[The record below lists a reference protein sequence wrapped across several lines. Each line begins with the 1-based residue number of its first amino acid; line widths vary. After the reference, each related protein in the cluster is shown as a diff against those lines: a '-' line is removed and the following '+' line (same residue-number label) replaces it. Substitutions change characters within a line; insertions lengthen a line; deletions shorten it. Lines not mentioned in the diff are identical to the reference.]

1 MKKFLSL
8 INFSIES
15 NRRWNKD
22 SLYTLKYW
30 ALFIFFFASWM
41 VFVSN
46 STGEIPF
53 TEILVYLFTIMTAVV
68 SVLYGVK
75 PSMLHLVPVSYKRR
89 VIYYYASILIYSL
102 VALAT
107 IFIFMMIFI
116 VPIGIAVYFTEGD
129 AFLLEVFDFSL
140 PFGANVY
147 LFSAFKALFTL
158 SFLSVVARMERKKS
172 FIISFAA
179 LVITHFAGA
188 FVLSVL
194 VDRANGFVLSSNI
207 YPYFDTLP
215 NPTLAVI
222 LCGVFAVVAFALSFI
237 FIVRQEKPKAF

>member
-15 NRRWNKD
+15 NKRWNKD

-41 VFVSN
+41 VFVSD
-46 STGEIPF
+46 SSGDMPF
-53 TEILVYLFTIMTAVV
+53 TEIWMYAFIIMTAVV

-75 PSMLHLVPVSYKRR
+75 PSMLHLVPISYKRR
-89 VIYYYASILIYSL
+89 VIYYYVSILIYT
-102 VALAT
+102 VIVLAT
-107 IFIFMMIFI
+107 ILFCSLIFI
-116 VPIGIAVYFTEGD
+116 VPIGMIIYYTEGD
-129 AFLLEVFDFSL
+129 NFLLEIFDFSF

-147 LFSAFKALFTL
+147 LFSTFKALFTL
-158 SFLSVVARMERKKS
+158 SLVSVVARMERKKS
-172 FIISFAA
+172 FLISFAV
-179 LVITHFAGA
+179 LVVMHFAGA
-188 FVLSVL
+188 FVLSGL
-194 VDRANGFVLSSNI
+194 VDRANGFALSSNI

-215 NPTLAVI
+215 SPTLAVI
-222 LCGVFAVVAFALSFI
+222 LCAVLAVIAFIASVL